1 MRIALCDD
9 EREVLTGLHDLIE
22 NYALK
27 RDYDIRI
34 ECFESGEKLLEKDR
48 FDLYFLD
55 FLMDEMDGLAV
66 AKALN
71 EKFGGAV
78 TICYLTSYEDA
89 AVQIINGQVYA
100 DGFLKKPLV
109 PAELYEKIDRFY
121 KTSYWGRLDLR
132 KGRAHCTVYARDI
145 YYVEASGKSSVVHFA
160 EGEDVFTHMVAELET
175 LLAPSRL
182 FFRVHRSFIVNMMYV
197 SAYDAREITLTNGAK
212 IPLKSKSFAAAYK
225 DFMFR
230 QIG

>member
-1 MRIALCDD
+1 MPINIPSDLPAYQTLLD
-9 EREVLTGLHDLIE
+9 ENIFVMPSERAVQQ
-22 NYALK
+22 
-27 RDYDIRI
+27 DIRPLRAAIFNLMPKKI
-34 ECFESGEKLLEKDR
+34 ETETQLLR
-48 FDLYFLD
+48 
-55 FLMDEMDGLAV
+55 LMSNSPLQVDITLLRTETHISRHTAI
-66 AKALN
+66 
-71 EKFGGAV
+71 E
-78 TICYLTSYEDA
+78 YL
-89 AVQIINGQVYA
+89 
-100 DGFLKKPLV
+100 
-109 PAELYEKIDRFY
+109 DRFY